1 MNDRITRT
9 EFLAAG
15 GLAGL
20 QTGTG
25 RSLADIGEAALLAA
39 GKNAA
44 AKAWEAE
51 RGEAKAQPAPSN
63 WQKTRL
69 VLPMPPS
76 ANRYWRTFRNV
87 VVVSEEAKAYKA
99 GVKASAAEQGATLL
113 SGDVAVYIDVY
124 RSRKAGDL
132 DNRIKVALDALKGVA
147 FEDDKQVVEIH
158 ARRFD
163 DKNNG
168 RIEITI
174 ETI

>member
-1 MNDRITRT
+1 MTDRITQA
-9 EFLAAG
+9 EFR
-15 GLAGL
+15 
-20 QTGTG
+20 QM
-25 RSLADIGEAALLAA
+25 RSSASGKSLREIAEAAQSKASG
-39 GKNAA
+39 GKT
-44 AKAWEAE
+44 
-51 RGEAKAQPAPSN
+51 QPAPSN
-63 WQKTRL
+63 ARKMRL

-87 VVVSEEAKAYKA
+87 VVVSEEARAYKA
-99 GVKASAAEQGATLL
+99 GVKASALEQGATLL

-132 DNRIKVALDALKGVA
+132 DNRIKVALDALKGIA

-168 RIEITI
+168 RIEITV
-174 ETI
+174 ETV